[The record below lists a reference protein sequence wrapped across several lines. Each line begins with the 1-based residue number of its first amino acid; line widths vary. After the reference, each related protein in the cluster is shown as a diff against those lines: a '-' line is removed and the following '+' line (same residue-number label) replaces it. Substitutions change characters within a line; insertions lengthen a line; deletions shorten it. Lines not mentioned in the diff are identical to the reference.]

1 MAYVRTRLGRLFV
14 EEHGEARNKS
24 DPTIVLL
31 HGLLFDGGMWRG
43 QIEPLSALGR
53 VVVIDGPGAGKSEPP
68 PRFMLEEH
76 ADALFDA
83 WTELGIDKAIVIGL
97 SWGGMVAMRF
107 ALQHPARISG
117 LAILDSS
124 AETHTLAERVRYRAL
139 IALHRRAG
147 LPYALFER
155 EVAPK
160 MFGPVTL
167 RTRPDLIERSYQHAM
182 GFNRN
187 GVAKSGLAVMIHRK
201 NILEKISAIRV
212 PTLVMVGRDDTA
224 TPLEKSENIARSIPG
239 AELVVLDDVGHMSAL
254 ENPEAVNARLVPFV
268 KRLVESR

>member
-14 EEHGEARNKS
+14 EER
-24 DPTIVLL
+24 
-31 HGLLFDGGMWRG
+31 GMWRG

-83 WTELGIDKAIVIGL
+83 WGELGIDKAIIVGI
-97 SWGGMVAMRF
+97 SWGGMVGMRF
-107 ALQHPARISG
+107 ALQHPTCVSG

-124 AETHTLAERVRYRAL
+124 AETHTLAERVRYRAF
-139 IALHRRAG
+139 IALHKRAG
-147 LPYALFER
+147 LPYSLFDR

-160 MFGPVTL
+160 LFGPTTR
-167 RTRPDLIERSYQHAM
+167 RTRPELALRSYQHVM
-182 GFNRN
+182 GFNRD
-187 GVAKSGLAVMIHRK
+187 GVAKSALAVMIHRK

-212 PTLVMVGRDDTA
+212 PTLVMVGREDTA
-224 TPLEKSENIARSIPG
+224 TPLDKSENIARSIPG
-239 AELVVLDDVGHMSAL
+239 AELVVLDDVGHMCAL
-254 ENPEAVNARLVPFV
+254 EDPDAVNARLVPFV
-268 KRLVESR
+268 KRLIESR